1 MMPTNAAAQDAR
13 LVLGACRIVGCSD
26 DVHVH
31 VGVKEGVALL
41 MLG

>member
-26 DVHVH
+26 DVHV
-31 VGVKEGVALL
+31 GVKEGVALL